1 MASLRCIPFAN
12 RNHIIVPRR
21 FPFLVAALT
30 VLASAIALIPGAATA
45 FQYDR
50 GAIAAG
56 QLWRLVTG
64 HWAHWGGE
72 HLAWD
77 LLVFAVFGALLERR
91 SRRTFALVVA
101 GSALAISAAL
111 WFAAPQFQ
119 LYRGLS
125 GVDSALFTAFF
136 AQLLRDAW
144 HERSPLQGSVPALA
158 LAGFVGKSAYE
169 LATGATL
176 FVDTSAAFVAVPL
189 AHLAGAAVGLVVGSR
204 LFAERRCPRQLTHAT
219 ALRATPPTLDSLPG
233 GSASRWLDQ
242 ANPRRA
248 TSSSSQPR

>member
-1 MASLRCIPFAN
+1 MASLGCIPFVN

-21 FPFLVAALT
+21 FPFRTAALT
-30 VLASAIALIPGAATA
+30 ALALAVGLIPGAAA
-45 FQYDR
+45 AGQYDR
-50 GAIAAG
+50 AALAAG

-189 AHLAGAAVGLVVGSR
+189 AHLAGAAVGLVAGSR
-204 LFAERRCPRQLTHAT
+204 FLADQRCPRHLPRAT
-219 ALRATPPTLDSLPG
+219 ALEATPSTSDCLL
-233 GSASRWLDQ
+233 
-242 ANPRRA
+242 RRNREPA
-248 TSSSSQPR
+248 G

>member
-1 MASLRCIPFAN
+1 M
-12 RNHIIVPRR
+12 PRR
-21 FPFLVAALT
+21 FPFLTAALT
-30 VLASAIALIPGAATA
+30 ALALAVGLIPGAAA
-45 FQYDR
+45 AGQYDR
-50 GAIAAG
+50 AALAAG

-189 AHLAGAAVGLVVGSR
+189 AHLAGAAVGLVAGSR
-204 LFAERRCPRQLTHAT
+204 FLADQRCPRHLPRAT
-219 ALRATPPTLDSLPG
+219 ALEATPSTSDCLL
-233 GSASRWLDQ
+233 
-242 ANPRRA
+242 RRNREPA
-248 TSSSSQPR
+248 G